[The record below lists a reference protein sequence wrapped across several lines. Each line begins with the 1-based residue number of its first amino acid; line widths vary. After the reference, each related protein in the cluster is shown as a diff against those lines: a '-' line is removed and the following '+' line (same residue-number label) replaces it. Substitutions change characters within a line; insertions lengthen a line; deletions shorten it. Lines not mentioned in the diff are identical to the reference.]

1 MNKRITFELTQE
13 EYDAVCKMWEQAK
26 KAPVGATTALNFD
39 DFCKEIITSVSKGPN
54 LNDLLKDAN
63 LDDLMGSLGDLS
75 QLKDMLAGFKKPEAK
90 KQEAKKDEVPDDK
103 KYKS

>member
-26 KAPVGATTALNFD
+26 KAPVGASTALNFD
-39 DFCKEIITSVSKGPN
+39 DFCKEIVTTVSKGPS
-54 LNDLLKDAN
+54 LNDMLKDTN
-63 LDDLMGSLGDLS
+63 IEDLMGSLGDLS
-75 QLKDMLAGFKKPEAK
+75 QLKDLLSGFKKPEQK
-90 KQEAKKDEVPDDK
+90 KTEAKKDEVPDDK

>member
-13 EYDAVCKMWEQAK
+13 EYDAVCKFWEQAK
-26 KAPVGATTALNFD
+26 KAPVGPSQALNFD
-39 DFCKEIITSVSKGPN
+39 DFCKEIVLTCAKGPN
-54 LNDLLKDAN
+54 LGDMLKDMN
-63 LDDLMGSLGDLS
+63 IEDLMGQMGDLS
-75 QLKDMLAGFKKPEAK
+75 QLKDMFGSMQKQKDT